1 MTTKTT
7 LYTKQGVKFRQWSCW
22 VEGAEVVV
30 EHGQMGGKLT
40 QKRYTAEPK
49 NVGRSNATTG
59 EEQATQE
66 AEAKVVKQ
74 LKGGYY
80 HTIEEA
86 ADHVEFTPMKANDY
100 KDFAHKVEYPCIV
113 QPKLNGQRL
122 MIDKNGVAWSKQ
134 GEPLELPNHWEGLRE
149 AAIELRGMDGEVYA
163 GLESDGGLSL
173 QQIISAF
180 RKPNENTEKLQYWV
194 YDLPWSGQNQQTR
207 YNAIIDHYRNEGLP
221 KCVVIDAVGEEVSSE
236 EEGDRFYAKCVVKG
250 FEGVVYRNKEANYE
264 FGKRSYN
271 LIKRKPR
278 LDAEAIVVSVTQD
291 KNGDGV
297 LLCQAVNGKQTGV
310 QFECLMRK
318 DADPEVNY
326 RKYSNALLL
335 IGKAITYEYEELSD
349 KGVPTKPVSVAL
361 REMIGN
367 EGRY

>member
-1 MTTKTT
+1 MEKIT
-7 LYTKQGVKFRQWSCW
+7 LYTKQGKKIRQWS
-22 VEGAEVVV
+22 VFTEGSEVIV
-30 EHGQMGGKLT
+30 EHGQQGGKLT

-49 NVGRSNATTG
+49 NVGRSNATTAD
-59 EEQATQE
+59 EQAIQE
-66 AEAKVVKQ
+66 ADAKVVKQ
-74 LKGGYY
+74 LKSGYY
-80 HTIEEA
+80 YTIGEA

-122 MIDKNGVAWSKQ
+122 MIDKNGNAWSKQ
-134 GEPLELPNHWEGLRE
+134 GEKISLPDHWKGLKE
-149 AAIELRGMDGEVYA
+149 AAIELGGMDGEVYA
-163 GLESDGGLSL
+163 GLESQGGFSL
-173 QQIISAF
+173 QKIISAF
-180 RKPNENTEKLQYWV
+180 RKPNKDTPKLQYWI
-194 YDLPWSGQNQQTR
+194 YDLPWDTDQQTR
-207 YNAIIDHYRNEGLP
+207 YNAIIGHFYNEGLP
-221 KCVVIDAVGEEVSSE
+221 PCVVIDAVGKEISSE
-236 EEGDRFYAKCVVKG
+236 QEGNSYYEECVEAG
-250 FEGVVYRNKEANYE
+250 FEGVVYRNRKAYYE

-278 LDAEAIVVSVTQD
+278 LDAEAVVVSVTQD

-297 LLCQAVNGKQTGV
+297 LLCQAINGKQIGV

-318 DADPEVNY
+318 DADPEINY

-349 KGVPTKPVSVAL
+349 KGIPTKPVAVSL
-361 REMIGN
+361 REMLGR